1 MRPRGK
7 ERESARTAG
16 SASAPPGKRATKV
29 RNRLVVS
36 VAVVAAAVA
45 GAGAPAV
52 IAASS
57 DLNDSQRLV
66 TLSELNAQAVVLAH
80 SLADERDTMT
90 RFVAA
95 GRAAGS
101 GSATGISEKRR
112 ASVDR
117 RLEEIRENAPGALD
131 RRLAEL
137 PDIRQSALTGSGPA
151 SETFARYTR
160 LVQALHGVSADLARR
175 IPPRAADG
183 PADALSGLGR
193 AVEQAA
199 ATRTLL
205 LGALAAGGEGELT
218 ATAQRTRVQELA
230 AVADFRQ
237 TAPAAAKD
245 SYDGTVNGD
254 EADRA
259 ERYLKALTDQPQL
272 SPAELALNQKRV
284 DAALSGRIDLM
295 RAAESALT
303 TEESARLA
311 ALRDDDVRSLELAVG
326 LLALCVLVAVGSGM
340 SAARSM
346 TRPLAVLRLGARRVA
361 ADPVGEEP
369 VKFTGRN
376 DEYAEAVGAVN
387 ELRAKAEGFHREL
400 EKLRAERGG
409 LIRER
414 QKLADKRDE
423 LARQK
428 SDLAERLTGLQ
439 DRVHSSFVNLSLR
452 TLGLV
457 ERQLGLIEGLEERAN
472 EPEHLDALY
481 KLDHL
486 ATRMRRHSENLLVLS
501 GAEHTTTHSAS
512 VPLLDVLRASVSE
525 IERYERVR
533 IQSLPPHAR
542 VAGFAADALSHL
554 VAELLEN
561 AAAFSPPEDDV
572 ELSGWQLEN
581 GEVMLSVEDRGIGMT
596 EERLA
601 EVNARLADPDGEA
614 AGADEDALGL
624 GLYVVAR
631 LAARHGIRVELRDR
645 AQGGVTAVVVLPTSL
660 LPTRPEPSH
669 VQSGG
674 TRATGVSLPGSVAEA
689 NSNALPHRRGG
700 SPPRRGDAAQT
711 GAGAAAVDT
720 GTAGG
725 AADGTADAVGA
736 AAGTSTHPG
745 AAESDGSS
753 PADVPV
759 AAESAGPAPA
769 APTGTPTASSTQ
781 QSEPVAAPD
790 SGAAPLAGPAADGAG
805 APDPAPAPDPAATG
819 TGEADRAPAGEPA
832 TDRAPAEEPGPEPAP
847 GSVPAGADA
856 PGAGPDDLGAHA
868 GLARSAEHDPLVA
881 AAEEALRAAEAEA
894 GSPGRSLAGAS
905 GGSLTET
912 PGMTADTPGGTAAPG
927 TAPAAPEP
935 TAPPAPDAGD
945 SPAADDDPY
954 GIRRTGSGEEQ
965 HARASDDAEFAG
977 IDEPTQSFRLPPP
990 LPRQDTGPAEAPHI
1004 AHTPDGTHTTGTG
1017 TGPAG
1022 QDSAAP
1028 GSAVPGSATPGAP
1041 GSPAADPAPGT
1052 GSPAAPA
1059 KRLTDKGL
1067 PKRTPKTVA
1076 AQTGP
1081 VRARARGV
1089 DAEALRRK
1097 LGGFQ
1102 QGAQHGR
1109 RDADAEIAEKTGE
1122 HRTGAPDDG
1131 GTVEEAR
1138 G

>member
-7 ERESARTAG
+7 ERESAQTAG
-16 SASAPPGKRATKV
+16 SASAPPGKRTTKV

-151 SETFARYTR
+151 SETFARYTQ

-259 ERYLKALTDQPQL
+259 ERYLKVLTDQPQL

-376 DEYAEAVGAVN
+376 DEYAEAVAAVN

-631 LAARHGIRVELRDR
+631 LAARHGIRVELRDQ

-669 VQSGG
+669 VPSGEA
-674 TRATGVSLPGSVAEA
+674 RATGVSLPGSVAEA

-700 SPPRRGDAAQT
+700 SLPRRGDAAEP
-711 GAGAAAVDT
+711 GAGAAAADT

-725 AADGTADAVGA
+725 AADGTADAAGA
-736 AAGTSTHPG
+736 AAGTSTHPD
-745 AAESDGSS
+745 AAEPAGSS
-753 PADVPV
+753 PAEVPFA

-769 APTGTPTASSTQ
+769 APAGAPTASSAL

-790 SGAAPLAGPAADGAG
+790 SGATPLAGLAADRSG

-819 TGEADRAPAGEPA
+819 TGEAVRTPAGGPA
-832 TDRAPAEEPGPEPAP
+832 PDRAPAEGSGAEPAP
-847 GSVPAGADA
+847 GSVPADTDT
-856 PGAGPDDLGAHA
+856 PGAGTPDDLGAHA

-894 GSPGRSLAGAS
+894 GSPGGSLAGTS
-905 GGSLTET
+905 EGTLTAPHGT
-912 PGMTADTPGGTAAPG
+912 AADTPGGTPAPG
-927 TAPAAPEP
+927 TAPATPEP
-935 TAPPAPDAGD
+935 TATPATDAGD

-990 LPRQDTGPAEAPHI
+990 LPRPDTGPAGAP
-1004 AHTPDGTHTTGTG
+1004 HTPDGTHTTGTEP
-1017 TGPAG
+1017 GPAG
-1022 QDSAAP
+1022 PDEAAP
-1028 GSAVPGSATPGAP
+1028 GSATPGSATPGAP
-1041 GSPAADPAPGT
+1041 ESQAAAPAPGT
-1052 GSPAAPA
+1052 GRPAAPA

-1102 QGAQHGR
+1102 QGSQHGR

>member
-1 MRPRGK
+1 
-7 ERESARTAG
+7 
-16 SASAPPGKRATKV
+16 
-29 RNRLVVS
+29 
-36 VAVVAAAVA
+36 
-45 GAGAPAV
+45 
-52 IAASS
+52 
-57 DLNDSQRLV
+57 
-66 TLSELNAQAVVLAH
+66 
-80 SLADERDTMT
+80 
-90 RFVAA
+90 
-95 GRAAGS
+95 
-101 GSATGISEKRR
+101 
-112 ASVDR
+112 
-117 RLEEIRENAPGALD
+117 
-131 RRLAEL
+131 
-137 PDIRQSALTGSGPA
+137 
-151 SETFARYTR
+151 
-160 LVQALHGVSADLARR
+160 
-175 IPPRAADG
+175 
-183 PADALSGLGR
+183 
-193 AVEQAA
+193 
-199 ATRTLL
+199 
-205 LGALAAGGEGELT
+205 ELT

-259 ERYLKALTDQPQL
+259 ERYLKVLTDQPQL

-284 DAALSGRIDLM
+284 DTALSGRIDLM

-631 LAARHGIRVELRDR
+631 LAARHGIRVELRDQ

-700 SPPRRGDAAQT
+700 SLPRRGDTAEP
-711 GAGAAAVDT
+711 GAGA
-720 GTAGG
+720 
-725 AADGTADAVGA
+725 
-736 AAGTSTHPG
+736 
-745 AAESDGSS
+745 
-753 PADVPV
+753 
-759 AAESAGPAPA
+759 
-769 APTGTPTASSTQ
+769 
-781 QSEPVAAPD
+781 
-790 SGAAPLAGPAADGAG
+790 
-805 APDPAPAPDPAATG
+805 
-819 TGEADRAPAGEPA
+819 
-832 TDRAPAEEPGPEPAP
+832 
-847 GSVPAGADA
+847 
-856 PGAGPDDLGAHA
+856 
-868 GLARSAEHDPLVA
+868 
-881 AAEEALRAAEAEA
+881 
-894 GSPGRSLAGAS
+894 
-905 GGSLTET
+905 
-912 PGMTADTPGGTAAPG
+912 
-927 TAPAAPEP
+927 
-935 TAPPAPDAGD
+935 
-945 SPAADDDPY
+945 
-954 GIRRTGSGEEQ
+954 
-965 HARASDDAEFAG
+965 
-977 IDEPTQSFRLPPP
+977 
-990 LPRQDTGPAEAPHI
+990 
-1004 AHTPDGTHTTGTG
+1004 
-1017 TGPAG
+1017 
-1022 QDSAAP
+1022 
-1028 GSAVPGSATPGAP
+1028 
-1041 GSPAADPAPGT
+1041 
-1052 GSPAAPA
+1052 
-1059 KRLTDKGL
+1059 
-1067 PKRTPKTVA
+1067 
-1076 AQTGP
+1076 
-1081 VRARARGV
+1081 
-1089 DAEALRRK
+1089 
-1097 LGGFQ
+1097 
-1102 QGAQHGR
+1102 
-1109 RDADAEIAEKTGE
+1109 
-1122 HRTGAPDDG
+1122 
-1131 GTVEEAR
+1131 
-1138 G
+1138 